1 LRGLAGLAE
10 AKVMAMANSDER
22 LQAWASA
29 AVRRVVVQAL
39 LAAASEYKAEAL
51 RLARR
56 WVR

>member
-1 LRGLAGLAE
+1 
-10 AKVMAMANSDER
+10 MATDNER